1 MTTTLIRRRADMPHR
16 LLPRCHDGEG
26 DLDWTIVL
34 DGGEP
39 RDRRVHFVHD
49 DVLPAGASI
58 GVHVHDQ
65 GEEYYLILSGEGIMT
80 LDGVEHAVGPGDLT
94 AVFAGGSHGLRNIGS
109 DDLRV
114 IVWGA

>member
-1 MTTTLIRRRADMPHR
+1 MTTSLIKRRADMPRRH
-16 LLPRCHDGEG
+16 LPRCHDGEG

-34 DGGEP
+34 GDGDP
-39 RDRRVHFVHD
+39 PARRVQSIHD
-49 DVLPAGASI
+49 DILPPGASI
-58 GVHVHDQ
+58 GIHVHDQ

-80 LDGVEHAVGPGDLT
+80 LDGIEHAVGPGDLT
-94 AVFAGGSHGLRNIGS
+94 AVFAGGSHGLRNTGS